1 MKRREKISIILNCLI
16 FIFTVFA
23 TITMVLGIKFMG
35 QFEVLSARNFKS
47 FKYFTVDSNVFAGLI
62 SLAYVIYK
70 FTDSGKKSDKLP
82 KVFINKYLDKLM

>member
-47 FKYFTVDSNVFAGLI
+47 FKNMELGYLEECNTGYRLTSKGLDFANQVFMDF
-62 SLAYVIYK
+62 V
-70 FTDSGKKSDKLP
+70 
-82 KVFINKYLDKLM
+82 